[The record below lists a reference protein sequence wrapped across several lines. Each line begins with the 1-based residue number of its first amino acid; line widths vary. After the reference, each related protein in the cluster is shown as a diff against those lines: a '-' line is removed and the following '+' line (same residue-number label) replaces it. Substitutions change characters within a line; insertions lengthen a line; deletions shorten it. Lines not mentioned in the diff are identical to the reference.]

1 MIKVVF
7 TYTTKNEYL
16 PELMHKFQASADP
29 KFNSTPSS
37 TDIKMYRQTNDT
49 TTTIVL
55 DIFYNSIADYEART
69 AFERS
74 QEDWNDIWFA
84 VDIKHTL
91 ESVEI
96 YECL

>member
-1 MIKVVF
+1 MIKGVF

-16 PELMHKFQASADP
+16 PELMHKFQVSADP

-37 TDIKMYRQTNDT
+37 TDIKMYKQANDT
-49 TTTIVL
+49 TTTIIL
-55 DIFYNSIADYEART
+55 DIFYHSLADYETRT
-69 AFERS
+69 AFERR
-74 QEDWNDIWFA
+74 QEEWNAIWFA
-84 VDIKHTL
+84 VDTKHTL

>member
-7 TYTTKNEYL
+7 TYTTKNEHL
-16 PELMHKFQASADP
+16 PALMDKFNASKDP
-29 KFNSTPSS
+29 KFNSDVTN
-37 TDIKMYRQTNDT
+37 TGIRMYKQSNDT

-55 DIFYNSIADYEART
+55 DIFYNTIADYEART

-74 QEDWNDIWFA
+74 QADWHAIWFA
-84 VDIKHTL
+84 DDIKHTL

-96 YECL
+96 YECI

>member
-1 MIKVVF
+1 
-7 TYTTKNEYL
+7 
-16 PELMHKFQASADP
+16 MHKFQVSADP

-37 TDIKMYRQTNDT
+37 TDIKMYRQTYDT
-49 TTTIVL
+49 TTTIEL

-74 QEDWNDIWFA
+74 QEDWNAIWFA
-84 VDIKHTL
+84 VDTKHTL